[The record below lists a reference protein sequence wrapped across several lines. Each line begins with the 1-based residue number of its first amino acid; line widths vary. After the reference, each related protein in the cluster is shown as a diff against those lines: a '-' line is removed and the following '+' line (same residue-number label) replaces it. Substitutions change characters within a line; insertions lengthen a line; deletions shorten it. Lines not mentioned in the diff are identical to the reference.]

1 MNWHRALD
9 VQMDTLK
16 WLRQEH
22 GAAFAYNFFTSVLKW
37 NSEEFDDAPA
47 NLIHHVQTTLWQ
59 ADTIFITTDM
69 MHLLLQAAHDLP
81 EDIVWD
87 SHILLSKRGFILFEE
102 PIDGVDRSN
111 KKVTMHAL
119 AWENER
125 VAADEEH
132 PDGSEAIIVYYFTD
146 PTDFTDDFN
155 KEYLERARL
164 KNIPVPPLLLAH
176 FYPATVGDLLPVV
189 SETGSEIVVGILKL
203 FVAMHMLA
211 QQRIGAPIRLN
222 PDRASR
228 KRYARQHPDGP
239 ERIITLITL
248 RRKSVKK
255 DDEEPM
261 KVEWSRRW
269 IVRGHWRRQWY
280 PSLKRHDWKY
290 IYECI
295 KGPEDKPLV
304 ITERRVFNFRR

>member
-16 WLRQEH
+16 WIRDGQ
-22 GAAFAYNFFTSVLKW
+22 GSGFIYNFFSSLYHS
-37 NSEEFDDAPA
+37 NPDEFHGEVFD
-47 NLIHHVQTTLWQ
+47 LVHRVQATLWR

-87 SHILLSKRGFILFEE
+87 SHILISKMGFVLFEE

-111 KKVTMHAL
+111 RQVTMHGL
-119 AWENER
+119 AWENIR
-125 VAADEEH
+125 LAATEEY
-132 PDGSEAIIVYYFTD
+132 PDGRDVIMIYYFTD
-146 PTDFTDDFN
+146 PTDFNDEFN
-155 KEYLERARL
+155 AKFLDQLEG
-164 KNIPVPPLLLAH
+164 PPPPLMIAH
-176 FYPATVGDLLPVV
+176 FYPVTVGTPLPKV
-189 SETGSEIVVGILKL
+189 TIMGSEIVVGILKL
-203 FVAMHMLA
+203 FVAMQMLA
-211 QQRIGAPIRLN
+211 QQRIGAPMRLR

-228 KRYARQHPDGP
+228 KRYAREHPDGP

-269 IVRGHWRRQWY
+269 VVRGFWRRQWY

-290 IYECI
+290 IYEHV
-295 KGPEDKPLV
+295 KGPEDKPLIV
-304 ITERRVFNFRR
+304 TERHVFNFRR

>member
-1 MNWHRALD
+1 ML
-9 VQMDTLK
+9 
-16 WLRQEH
+16 
-22 GAAFAYNFFTSVLKW
+22 
-37 NSEEFDDAPA
+37 
-47 NLIHHVQTTLWQ
+47 
-59 ADTIFITTDM
+59 
-69 MHLLLQAAHDLP
+69 
-81 EDIVWD
+81 
-87 SHILLSKRGFILFEE
+87 
-102 PIDGVDRSN
+102 
-111 KKVTMHAL
+111 
-119 AWENER
+119 
-125 VAADEEH
+125 
-132 PDGSEAIIVYYFTD
+132 YYFTD
-146 PTDFTDDFN
+146 PTDFNDDFN
-155 KEYLERARL
+155 EEFMRQL
-164 KNIPVPPLLLAH
+164 KGPPPPLMIAH
-176 FYPATVGDLLPVV
+176 FYPVTVGDTLPKVTI
-189 SETGSEIVVGILKL
+189 TGSDIVVGILKL
-203 FVAMHMLA
+203 FVAMQMLA
-211 QQRIGAPIRLN
+211 QQKIGAPIRLN